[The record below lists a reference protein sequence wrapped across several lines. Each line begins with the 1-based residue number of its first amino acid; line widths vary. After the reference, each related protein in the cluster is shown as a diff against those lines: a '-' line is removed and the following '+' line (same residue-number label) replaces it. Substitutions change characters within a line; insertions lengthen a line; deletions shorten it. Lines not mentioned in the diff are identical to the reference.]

1 MGPDHSIVF
10 DVPLD
15 VIQQVKT
22 RFEPR
27 DELFAAKAS
36 G

>member
-1 MGPDHSIVF
+1 MKF

-15 VIQQVKT
+15 IINQSKV
-22 RFEPR
+22 RFPIR